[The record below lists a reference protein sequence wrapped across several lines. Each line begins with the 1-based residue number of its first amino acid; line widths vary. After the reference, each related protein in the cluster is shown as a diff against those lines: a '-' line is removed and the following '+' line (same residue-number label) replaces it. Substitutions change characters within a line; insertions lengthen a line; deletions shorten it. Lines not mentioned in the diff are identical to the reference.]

1 MTMYIQRKDIT
12 LIGEIMD
19 EFPDALSYQLDSES
33 QSGIGSILKLTI
45 TTKINGRLANVTF
58 EISGVE
64 NW

>member
-1 MTMYIQRKDIT
+1 MYIQRKDIT